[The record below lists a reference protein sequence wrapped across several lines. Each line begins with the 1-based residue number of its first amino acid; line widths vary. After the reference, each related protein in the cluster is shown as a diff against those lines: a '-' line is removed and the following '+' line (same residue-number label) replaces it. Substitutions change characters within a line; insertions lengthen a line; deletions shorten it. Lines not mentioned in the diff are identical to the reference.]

1 MTTPQSKDSLGDRMK
16 QYERTSQDEL
26 IRRIPVIIR
35 VDGRSFHTFTKRF
48 KTSTGPYSDQ
58 LHRCMMF
65 TAQQLVQ
72 QIQGCRFAYK
82 QSDEIS
88 LLCEDWDTLL
98 TQPWFGYNV
107 QKMTSISAA
116 IASNAFNYYLHN
128 VLSIVP
134 SQMSDYASFDSRV
147 HNLPYEEIENYFIWR
162 QQDAT
167 RNSIQM
173 YGQFFFPHKQLQ
185 GVSCD
190 ALQGKMLLEKDFNW
204 NDVPTWQKRGSVV
217 TKDGTWDMEIPIFTQ
232 QREWIMSQSL

>member
-1 MTTPQSKDSLGDRMK
+1 VPGFNVDVVQGVVPLLRYELKTNVVPVLELGAIP
-16 QYERTSQDEL
+16 TSPDVSPS
-26 IRRIPVIIR
+26 IVVPTHIPSGAVIKYR
-35 VDGRSFHTFTKRF
+35 PDGKNTV
-48 KTSTGPYSDQ
+48 PP
-58 LHRCMMF
+58 
-65 TAQQLVQ
+65 
-72 QIQGCRFAYK
+72 I
-82 QSDEIS
+82 
-88 LLCEDWDTLL
+88 LLAL
-98 TQPWFGYNV
+98 F
-107 QKMTSISAA
+107 AA